1 LPVRVL
7 EGLDMSG
14 YWSDWKG
21 GLLFAVL
28 LLLLVVVWCFFVF
41 GLNVGH

>member
-1 LPVRVL
+1 
-7 EGLDMSG
+7 MSG
-14 YWSDWKG
+14 FWSDWKG

-28 LLLLVVVWCFFVF
+28 LLVLVIIWCFLVF